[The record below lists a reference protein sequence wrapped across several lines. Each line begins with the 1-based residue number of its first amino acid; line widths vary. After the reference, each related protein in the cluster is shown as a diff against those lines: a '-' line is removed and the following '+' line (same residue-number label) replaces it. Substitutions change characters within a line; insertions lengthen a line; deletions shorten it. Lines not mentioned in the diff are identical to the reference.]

1 MNVLKSGG
9 EDRLLSSWRRL
20 RNEDDQTRMERLRSI
35 QPTKVGGVMRDK
47 DKIALN
53 DPWDQI
59 AIFGGGKAQIVYVV
73 GLVACGVPDLNERR
87 VEAFVDQKPH
97 ASSALTGFD

>member
-1 MNVLKSGG
+1 
-9 EDRLLSSWRRL
+9 
-20 RNEDDQTRMERLRSI
+20 
-35 QPTKVGGVMRDK
+35 
-47 DKIALN
+47 
-53 DPWDQI
+53 
-59 AIFGGGKAQIVYVV
+59 VV